1 MIRKLSSV
9 YVLAHSGFV
18 IRCCPMA
25 ESLFI
30 LEIEFLHIRGGCSL
44 VVVFFVVKLKNI
56 CSVLS
61 ILVLFASKLK
71 RPSTNDFEISGI
83 ECFIAY

>member
-9 YVLAHSGFV
+9 YVLVHSGFV

-25 ESLFI
+25 ESIFI

-44 VVVFFVVKLKNI
+44 VVVFFVLMLVGTELHIGTKIRKLQNF
-56 CSVLS
+56 S
-61 ILVLFASKLK
+61 
-71 RPSTNDFEISGI
+71 EW
-83 ECFIAY
+83 

>member
-9 YVLAHSGFV
+9 YVFAHSGFV

-44 VVVFFVVKLKNI
+44 VVVFFVL
-56 CSVLS
+56 
-61 ILVLFASKLK
+61 ILVGTCSFILSASLCVVPLRTELHIGTKIRKLH
-71 RPSTNDFEISGI
+71 NFFEW
-83 ECFIAY
+83 